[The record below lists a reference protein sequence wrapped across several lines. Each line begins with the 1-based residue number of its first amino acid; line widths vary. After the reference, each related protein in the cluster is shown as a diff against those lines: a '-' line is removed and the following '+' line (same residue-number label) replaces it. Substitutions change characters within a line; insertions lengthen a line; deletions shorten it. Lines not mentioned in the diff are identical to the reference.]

1 MHIETA
7 RNWLKAGAAVLVG
20 FGLLGPIGAFPP
32 TSEITRLF
40 ADLAFFPLD
49 GTPEQLDPAA
59 RLFWAITG
67 GVIAGW
73 GVMIWMVATRLLPR
87 DPALARSMILTAAV
101 IWFVIDGLGSVLSG
115 APMNAL
121 YNVGF
126 LALFAVPLW
135 RPVET
140 APNAA

>member
-7 RNWLKAGAAVLVG
+7 QNWLKAGAAVLVG
-20 FGLLGPIGAFPP
+20 FGLLGPIGALPA
-32 TSEITRLF
+32 TSEITRFF

-59 RLFWAITG
+59 RFFWAITG

-73 GVMIWMVATRLLPR
+73 GVMIWMVATRLLPH

-101 IWFVIDGLGSVLSG
+101 TWFVIDGLGSVLSG

-126 LALFAVPLW
+126 LVLFVVPLW
-135 RPVET
+135 RPVQTGTKT
-140 APNAA
+140 A

>member
-7 RNWLKAGAAVLVG
+7 QNWLKTGAVVLVG
-20 FGLLGPIGAFPP
+20 FGLLGPIGALPA
-32 TSEITRLF
+32 TSEITRFF

-49 GTPEQLDPAA
+49 GSPAQLDPAA
-59 RLFWAITG
+59 RFFWAITG

-73 GVMIWMVATRLLPR
+73 GVMIWITATRLLPR

-101 IWFVIDGLGSVLSG
+101 VWFVIDSLGSALAG

-126 LALFAVPLW
+126 LVLFVVPLW
-135 RPVET
+135 RPVE
-140 APNAA
+140 AAANSA